1 MSLTPSF
8 FSGGGRRDA
17 EQVVLDDLIATE
29 NLNLGHIV
37 RTVIGD
43 SSGVLA
49 KAENTTNNVIGISNF
64 DVSSGSIVEVV
75 QSGVAV
81 VKFDSQPV
89 SGDIGKRVYVGAS
102 GLATLTPVQ
111 ESGKYLIQLGYLLQG
126 GTDLPKVVLRIHTL
140 HKFS

>member
-49 KAENTTNNVIGISNF
+49 KAENTTNNVIGISKF
-64 DVSSGSIVEVV
+64 DVLSGQIVEVI
-75 QSGVAV
+75 QSGIAKVI
-81 VKFDSQPV
+81 FDFDPTDS
-89 SGDIGKRVYVGAS
+89 DIGKRVFVGSS
-102 GLATLTPVQ
+102 GLATLTPNQ
-111 ESGKYLIQLGYLLQG
+111 TSGKYIIQLGYLIDS
-126 GTDLPKVVLRIHTL
+126 TTPRH
-140 HKFS
+140 SS

>member
-49 KAENTTNNVIGISNF
+49 KAENTTNNVIGISKF
-64 DVSSGSIVEVV
+64 DVSSGGIVEVI
-75 QSGVAV
+75 QSGIAKVI
-81 VKFDSQPV
+81 FDSDPT
-89 SGDIGKRVYVGAS
+89 SSDIGKRVYVGAS
-102 GLATLTPVQ
+102 GVATLTPNQ
-111 ESGKYLIQLGYLLQG
+111 TSGKYIIQLGYLIDSA
-126 GTDLPKVVLRIHTL
+126 TPKIVLRIDTL

>member
-49 KAENTTNNVIGISNF
+49 KAENTTNNVIGISKF
-64 DVSSGSIVEVV
+64 DVSSGGIVEVI
-75 QSGVAV
+75 QSGIAKVI
-81 VKFDSQPV
+81 FDSDPT
-89 SGDIGKRVYVGAS
+89 SSDIGKRVYVGPS
-102 GLATLTPVQ
+102 GEATLTPSQ
-111 ESGKYLIQLGYLLQG
+111 TSGKYIIQLGYLIDSA
-126 GTDLPKVVLRIHTL
+126 TPKIVLRIDTL